1 VLVRVGIIAVLLIVA
16 YSPIRA
22 KTTPMT
28 VRGMVA
34 GSYFTPPAGSTPS
47 STSASYYQNVK
58 VCADANNNDTCDPEE
73 TSTFTDNSGAFFL
86 HSLYTGPVVA
96 EASTGSTN
104 SGHPLAER
112 VTLRA
117 AFEQVNEG
125 AANAGKPGAPTPA
138 ASEIVITPLS
148 TEVVR
153 MMEADGLDYQTA
165 KWNLARRVDVPVDQV
180 LSDPNKLTAGLSQTS
195 ILRESVILTN
205 RFTLAARMADR
216 HDASIKDAQQTAM
229 NLESIPRYDHIFI
242 IVLENKATPSIK
254 GSPLAPKIN
263 AYLNANNQFTSY
275 YATGNPS
282 EPNRIALA
290 AADDFGV
297 TDDNAISCIDS
308 PANALEDLPLPN
320 GLGPCSQ
327 ATNHNIKNRR
337 NLMNALTAG
346 GMTWRVYSESM
357 NPHRDPR
364 LDGIADPTVVASDHV
379 YQATD
384 PVGAIGNP
392 LLKIPFPA
400 ALYRPKHNE
409 SVNLQN
415 VRSAPEFFDSNRTL
429 GGGQWDEALKAAYPG
444 WNVDQFGT
452 DLANNEVANVNFL
465 EPDQCDDMHSIT
477 VQGTVPPSTT
487 PINASDCSGSANI
500 FRGDIYTD
508 ALIRK
513 IQASPLWNNTAK
525 RAAIVIMFDEGTAT
539 TKFNSCCGWNPVNK
553 PAYSTQ
559 IPLGVLLKS
568 PDGTVSVDT
577 TIANYFQGNK
587 GHGPSIF
594 GVLTNQ
600 PFAPKGV
607 VDSDAYSHIAFVRT
621 LQDMFGLADPGD
633 DWSYMNRSKYTEKF
647 IADHLAILPE
657 YSVSPDRHFDA
668 VRPMNHAYVI
678 PDGYVQ
684 KNGFPPLF
692 PAQIGPDKNQINVW
706 ALK

>member
-1 VLVRVGIIAVLLIVA
+1 MRL
-16 YSPIRA
+16 
-22 KTTPMT
+22 
-28 VRGMVA
+28 
-34 GSYFTPPAGSTPS
+34 
-47 STSASYYQNVK
+47 
-58 VCADANNNDTCDPEE
+58 
-73 TSTFTDNSGAFFL
+73 
-86 HSLYTGPVVA
+86 
-96 EASTGSTN
+96 
-104 SGHPLAER
+104 
-112 VTLRA
+112 
-117 AFEQVNEG
+117 
-125 AANAGKPGAPTPA
+125 
-138 ASEIVITPLS
+138 
-148 TEVVR
+148 
-153 MMEADGLDYQTA
+153 MEADGLDYQTA
-165 KWNLARRVDVPVDQV
+165 KWTVAHRLDVPVDQV
-180 LSDPNKLTAGLSQTS
+180 LTDPNKVTLPAFRAS

-205 RFTLAARMADR
+205 RFTLAAKMADR

-242 IVLENKATPSIK
+242 IVLENKATSSMK
-254 GSPLAPKIN
+254 NSPFAPKIN
-263 AYLNANNQFTSY
+263 AYLNAGNQFISY

-282 EPNRIALA
+282 EPNRIAIA

-297 TDDNAISCIDS
+297 TDDNAINCIDG

-320 GLGPCSQ
+320 GLVPCTQ
-327 ATNHNIKNRR
+327 ATNHNIKNRI

-364 LDGIADPTVVASDHV
+364 LDGIADPTVVAFDHV
-379 YQATD
+379 YQVSD

-392 LLKIPFPA
+392 LLQIPFPA

-452 DLANNEVANVNFL
+452 DLANNDVANVNFL
-465 EPDQCDDMHSIT
+465 EPDQCDDMHGIT
-477 VQGTVPPSTT
+477 VKGTVPPSTT
-487 PINASDCSGSANI
+487 QINASDCSGNANI
-500 FRGDIYTD
+500 LRGDNYTD
-508 ALIRK
+508 ALIKR
-513 IQASPLWNNTAK
+513 IEASALWNNTAK

-539 TKFNSCCGWNPVNK
+539 TNFNSCCGWNPVGK
-553 PAYSTQ
+553 PNYSTQ
-559 IPLGVLLKS
+559 GPLGVLVNTN
-568 PDGTVSVDT
+568 GTVSADSS
-577 TIANYFQGNK
+577 IANYAQGNK

-594 GVLTNQ
+594 GLLTNQ
-600 PFAPKGV
+600 PQAPKGV

-647 IADHLAILPE
+647 IADHLLLLPE

-678 PDGYVQ
+678 PNGYVQ
-684 KNGFPPLF
+684 KNGFPN
-692 PAQIGPDKNQINVW
+692 QQTGPDANQTNAW